1 MMHPLYHAHYS
12 YIKTVNMDDFNIIV
26 DNDIWNLT
34 YVMTVLG
41 INIVNNL
48 NFSSHVSSKCNN
60 AGRQLN
66 VL

>member
-1 MMHPLYHAHYS
+1 MMHPLYHARYS

-34 YVMTVLG
+34 YARTVLG
-41 INIVNNL
+41 INIVYSL
-48 NFSSHVSSKCNN
+48 NFNSHVSSKCNN